1 MRNVKVERTLA
12 APRCS
17 VWAVLADYPN
27 IVDWND
33 GVKNSYAIGD
43 ASDATEGVG
52 AQRQI
57 GLALDGSMSMRETVA
72 EWVPEERMVIAVDKI
87 EKQPVKQATMTFTLS
102 DGGETTP
109 FTMSYDYEPKGG
121 PLAFIFGPLLD
132 RLFNKGFN
140 GFIDN
145 LEPTAQALPAT

>member
-12 APRCS
+12 APRSS

-27 IVDWND
+27 IADWND

-43 ASDATEGVG
+43 ATEGVG
-52 AQRQI
+52 AERQI
-57 GLALDGSMSMRETVA
+57 DLALKGARMRETVT

-102 DGGETTP
+102 DSDETTP
-109 FTMSYDYEPKGG
+109 FTMSYDYELKGG
-121 PLAFIFGPLLD
+121 PLAFIYAPLLA

-140 GFIDN
+140 GFIDS
-145 LEPTAQALPAT
+145 LEPTAQARATA

>member
-1 MRNVKVERTLA
+1 MRNVKVARTLA
-12 APRCS
+12 APRSS

-43 ASDATEGVG
+43 ATEGVG
-52 AQRQI
+52 AQRQTELVPT
-57 GLALDGSMSMRETVA
+57 GAMRMRETVA
-72 EWVPEERMVIAVDKI
+72 EWVPEETMVLDIDKI

-121 PLAFIFGPLLD
+121 PLAVIFGPILD
-132 RLFNKGFN
+132 RQMNKGFN
-140 GFIDN
+140 GFIDY
-145 LEPTAQALPAT
+145 LEQAAQAFTAP

>member
-12 APRCS
+12 APRSS

-27 IVDWND
+27 IGDWND

-43 ASDATEGVG
+43 ATGGVG
-52 AQRQI
+52 AQRQCDLVPN
-57 GLALDGSMSMRETVA
+57 GAMRMRETVT
-72 EWVPEERMVIAVDKI
+72 EWVPEERMVIAIDKI
-87 EKQPVKQATMTFTLS
+87 EKQPVKQATMTFTLA
-102 DGGETTP
+102 DRGETTP
-109 FTMSYDYEPKGG
+109 FTMSYDYELKGG
-121 PLAFIFGPLLD
+121 PLAFIYAPLLA

-145 LEPTAQALPAT
+145 LEPTAQARAAT

>member
-1 MRNVKVERTLA
+1 MRNVKVERTVA
-12 APRCS
+12 APRSS

-43 ASDATEGVG
+43 ATEGVG
-52 AQRQI
+52 AERQI
-57 GLALDGSMSMRETVA
+57 DLVYKGARMRETVT
-72 EWVPEERMVIAVDKI
+72 EWVPEETMVIAVDKI

-121 PLAFIFGPLLD
+121 PLAFIYGPMLD
-132 RLFNKGFN
+132 RQMKKGFN

-145 LEPTAQALPAT
+145 LEPTAQARAAT

>member
-1 MRNVKVERTLA
+1 MRNVEVTRTLA
-12 APRCS
+12 APRSS

-43 ASDATEGVG
+43 ATEGVG
-52 AQRQI
+52 AERQI
-57 GLALDGSMSMRETVA
+57 DLALKGARMRETVT

-87 EKQPVKQATMTFTLS
+87 EKQPVKQARMTFTLS
-102 DGGETTP
+102 GGGETTL

-121 PLAFIFGPLLD
+121 PLAFILGPILD
-132 RLFNKGFN
+132 RQMNKGFN
-140 GFIDN
+140 GFIDY
-145 LEPTAQALPAT
+145 LEPAAQAKAIA

>member
-1 MRNVKVERTLA
+1 MRNIKVERTLA
-12 APRCS
+12 APRSS

-43 ASDATEGVG
+43 VTEGVG
-52 AQRQI
+52 AQRQCDLVPN
-57 GLALDGSMSMRETVA
+57 GAMRMRETVT
-72 EWVPEERMVIAVDKI
+72 EWVAEERMVIAVDKI
-87 EKQPVKQATMTFTLS
+87 EKQPVKRATMTFTLS
-102 DGGETTP
+102 DGGEATP

-121 PLAFIFGPLLD
+121 PLAFIYGPILD
-132 RLFNKGFN
+132 RQMNKGFN

-145 LEPTAQALPAT
+145 LEPTAQARSAT